1 MDKKQKRAARCLSV
15 QLLYSFELIPTSSIN
30 KLVENF
36 FKRKDND
43 LDEITYKKKEIDYA
57 KKLVKHAV
65 SNAESM
71 DHLIEE
77 KLSNWDIS
85 RLAIIDKIILRM
97 SIAEMFFIED
107 VPKKVSMAE
116 GIEISKEFS
125 TKDSSSFINGI
136 LDAIYNSKNIT
147 LESFEKGKKVKVL
160 EKDKK

>member
-71 DHLIEE
+71 DRLIEE

-147 LESFEKGKKVKVL
+147 LESFEKEKKIKVL
-160 EKDKK
+160 EQDKK

>member
-147 LESFEKGKKVKVL
+147 LESFEKVKKVKVL
-160 EKDKK
+160 VKDKK

>member
-15 QLLYSFELIPTSSIN
+15 QLLYSFELIPASSIN

-71 DHLIEE
+71 DRLIEE

-147 LESFEKGKKVKVL
+147 LESFEKRKKIKVL

>member
-65 SNAESM
+65 SNAESI

-136 LDAIYNSKNIT
+136 LDAIYNSKDIT
-147 LESFEKGKKVKVL
+147 LESFEKEKKIKVL